1 MFAGHELTYAELNSQ
16 ANRVAWWLAERQL
29 GPGSV
34 VAVRMRRGLPLA
46 VTILGIVKAGGG
58 YLPLDRDD
66 PQLRH
71 AAMLRD
77 AGAALIISDASVG
90 DGLADVPACELP
102 AGLDRYPDTNPPQA
116 TWAGSL
122 LYVVYTSGS
131 TGRPKGIAMSHGPTA
146 ALMQWAG
153 KTHRRQSRTLHYFPI
168 TSDVGSYELF
178 ATWLSGG
185 CVIMT
190 SDQDRYDVDRLAR
203 LIGQHEVETVLL
215 PFLALD
221 QLARHYPRDPDAL
234 KSLREIV
241 TTGDRL
247 VLTPAIKAMCAD
259 LPVELLENQW
269 GSTEVNV
276 VTTARL
282 RPPAQEWP
290 QTPGIGR
297 PVGQAR
303 VYVLDAGL
311 AYSPVNVAGD
321 LYVGGGVLSRG
332 YAGRPDLTAAAFVPD
347 PFSTTPGARLYRT
360 GDLGRWRP
368 DGELEFLGRA
378 DFQVKL
384 HGYRV
389 EPGEI
394 ESALRAQPGVA
405 EAVVVLG
412 WQTLALGWQTPAL
425 RDPGGE
431 RASLIAYLVP
441 DGGQLSLPELRT
453 GLRDHLPSYMVP
465 EHFVVLDRLPT
476 TTTGKVDRA
485 RLPAPVLAEPEPTF
499 TGPRDETEKAIAEV
513 WQDMLG
519 VDDIDVDDNFFALGG
534 HSLLV
539 NQLVFRLR
547 ERLAVDVPLRALF
560 EAPTVATLADWV
572 RESGGMS

>member
-1 MFAGHELTYAELNSQ
+1 M
-16 ANRVAWWLAERQL
+16 
-29 GPGSV
+29 
-34 VAVRMRRGLPLA
+34 
-46 VTILGIVKAGGG
+46 
-58 YLPLDRDD
+58 
-66 PQLRH
+66 
-71 AAMLRD
+71 
-77 AGAALIISDASVG
+77 
-90 DGLADVPACELP
+90 
-102 AGLDRYPDTNPPQA
+102 
-116 TWAGSL
+116 
-122 LYVVYTSGS
+122 VYTSGS
-131 TGRPKGIAMSHGPTA
+131 TGRPKGIAMGHGPTA
-146 ALMQWAG
+146 ALMEWAG
-153 KTHRRQSRTLHYFPI
+153 KTHRRQSRALHYFPI

-190 SDQDRYDVDRLAR
+190 SDQDRYDVDRLAE
-203 LIGQHEVETVLL
+203 LIGQHQVETVLL

-221 QLARHYPRDPDAL
+221 QLARNYPGHPHAL

-259 LPVELLENQW
+259 LQVELLENQW

-276 VTTARL
+276 VTTARM
-282 RPPAQEWP
+282 RPPAQDWP
-290 QTPGIGR
+290 QTPGIGK

-303 VYVLDAGL
+303 VYVLDANL
-311 AYSPVNVAGD
+311 AYSPVNVPGD

-389 EPGEI
+389 EPGEV
-394 ESALRAQPGVA
+394 ESALRAQPGVG

-412 WQTLALGWQTPAL
+412 WQTPAVRTADGSPRTAL

-431 RASLIAYLVP
+431 RASLIGYLVP
-441 DGGQLSLPELRT
+441 DGGQPSLPELRAE
-453 GLRDHLPSYMVP
+453 LRKLLPSYMVP
-465 EHFVVLDRLPT
+465 EHFVMLDRLPT

-485 RLPAPVLAEPEPTF
+485 RLPALELAEPEPTR
-499 TGPRDETEKAIAEV
+499 TEPRDETEKAIAEV

-519 VDDIDVDDNFFALGG
+519 IDDLDVDDNFFALGG

-539 NQLVFRLR
+539 NQLVFRLK